1 MGWLKASYICNIPIP
16 IPSLNFNLKNYIFN
30 EEKNIKQIEFKF
42 DEYLSNLKKINIIE
56 LQKLNL
62 TLY

>member
-1 MGWLKASYICNIPIP
+1 MGWLKASYICNIP

-30 EEKNIKQIEFKF
+30 EKNIKQIEFKF
-42 DEYLSNLKKINIIE
+42 DEYLSNLKKIDIIE

>member
-1 MGWLKASYICNIPIP
+1 MGWLKASLINNIP

-42 DEYLSNLKKINIIE
+42 DEYLSNLIKIDIIE
-56 LQKLNL
+56 L
-62 TLY
+62 

>member
-16 IPSLNFNLKNYIFN
+16 SLNFNLKNDIFN

-42 DEYLSNLKKINIIE
+42 DEYLSNLKKIDIIE

>member
-1 MGWLKASYICNIPIP
+1 MGWLKASYICNIP

-42 DEYLSNLKKINIIE
+42 DEYLSNLIKIDIKE
-56 LQKLNL
+56 L
-62 TLY
+62 

>member
-1 MGWLKASYICNIPIP
+1 MGWLKARYIFNIPIP

>member
-1 MGWLKASYICNIPIP
+1 MEWLKASYICNIPIQ
-16 IPSLNFNLKNYIFN
+16 SLNFNLKNYIFN

-42 DEYLSNLKKINIIE
+42 DEYLSNLKKIDIIE

>member
-42 DEYLSNLKKINIIE
+42 DEYLSNLKKINI
-56 LQKLNL
+56 LR
-62 TLY
+62 T